1 MSIDAVKRFFLK
13 MVYTGDIQFP
23 AMLRLLLIS
32 CLFAAY
38 VFFVYRLLTR
48 KTFYNKNFA
57 VSLAA
62 VSVIV
67 TAIILTVQSSLV
79 VSLGMVG
86 ALSIVRFR
94 TAVKEPMDLAF
105 LFWSISIGIIVGAGL
120 PGVALVTSA
129 VLTVGIFLLDRIP
142 VARAPMLLIVSADDR
157 ALREKIL
164 SAVGAHARAHRV
176 KSQTAETARLDMVV
190 EVRTKD
196 ANGLVDAVSSIGGV
210 TRCTLMNHDGETT
223 F

>member
-48 KTFYNKNFA
+48 KSFYNKNFA

>member
-129 VLTVGIFLLDRIP
+129 VLTAGIFLLDRIP

>member
-48 KTFYNKNFA
+48 KSFYNKSFA